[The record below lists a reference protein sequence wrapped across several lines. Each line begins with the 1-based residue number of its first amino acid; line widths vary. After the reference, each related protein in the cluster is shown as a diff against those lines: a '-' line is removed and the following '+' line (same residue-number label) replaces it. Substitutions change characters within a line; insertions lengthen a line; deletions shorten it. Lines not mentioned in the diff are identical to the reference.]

1 MQGGNKRKYRKET
14 GEYTRRKQD
23 NIEGGNRKIYREKT
37 GEYTGKKQKNV

>member
-14 GEYTRRKQD
+14 GEYTGNKQD

-37 GEYTGKKQKNV
+37 GDYKGEKSKNV